1 MKWRLDDIPNHHAQP
16 PGHRPYGMGE
26 GGGLISQITMHT
38 LRGTAHTV
46 WGEGG
51 STDAS
56 NCLRTLRMSGAPV
69 RTVPRRV
76 RRAVSW

>member
-1 MKWRLDDIPNHHAQP
+1 MHS
-16 PGHRPYGMGE
+16 HRGTANTGWGK
-26 GGGLISQITMHT
+26 GGIISQITMHT
-38 LRGTAHTV
+38 RRGTAHTG

-76 RRAVSW
+76 RKAVSW